1 MAAALLLVGGKVKKV
16 IFFVI
21 TAALVGVDQL
31 IKFVLAQVLPKEF
44 DSMVI
49 IDGVLNFTHV
59 ENEGAAFSVLSGK
72 TWFLIILT
80 LIIIIFGIYLILS
93 NKITTPIMKTSFC
106 LMISGGLGNLI
117 DRIFRDGCVFDFI
130 DLDFAPLKN
139 FAIFNFADCLVVVG
153 VIVMIV
159 GLFVE
164 DVFHDKGKP
173 NA

>member
-1 MAAALLLVGGKVKKV
+1 M
-16 IFFVI
+16 INFFKSFLPFI
-21 TAALVGVDQL
+21 LFFLIQL
-31 IKFVLAQVLPKEF
+31 AVTIPM
-44 DSMVI
+44 MVI
-49 IDGVLNFTHV
+49 QVIIHFLFSDTPADTGVNFISYTLSLLQDT
-59 ENEGAAFSVLSGK
+59 AFLQRLSVVFSI
-72 TWFLIILT
+72 T
-80 LIIIIFGIYLILS
+80 IIIIFGIYLILS

-153 VIVMIV
+153 VIVMLV

-164 DVFHDKGKP
+164 DVFHDKGTP